1 MDLGKKLV
9 KHHGALRT
17 AVDLNEQSNY
27 DSQEKRKTAQQ
38 SSRKTYGG
46 ILRSVD
52 LNEQSNYD
60 SQEKRKTAQQSS
72 RKTYGGILIS
82 LPAIFDSPSEYFA
95 GFSAKINRLSDPF
108 K

>member
-17 AVDLNEQSNY
+17 A
-27 DSQEKRKTAQQ
+27 
-38 SSRKTYGG
+38 
-46 ILRSVD
+46 VD